1 LLRCIP
7 ATDFPSAQADVRH
20 NNNGLFPNEDY
31 NIPYSPVREG
41 RPNRI
46 KNARVYKQA
55 AVFLFFSGLPALV
68 FLPGLA
74 LLVAQLLNME
84 CFVREY
90 WWRIIKWILF

>member
-1 LLRCIP
+1 LG
-7 ATDFPSAQADVRH
+7 FH
-20 NNNGLFPNEDY
+20 
-31 NIPYSPVREG
+31 IPYSPVREG

-55 AVFLFFSGLPALV
+55 AVFLFFSGLPALA

-84 CFVREY
+84 CFVRQY
-90 WWRIIKWILF
+90 RWGIILSGFYAIMELAFLKTLLKY